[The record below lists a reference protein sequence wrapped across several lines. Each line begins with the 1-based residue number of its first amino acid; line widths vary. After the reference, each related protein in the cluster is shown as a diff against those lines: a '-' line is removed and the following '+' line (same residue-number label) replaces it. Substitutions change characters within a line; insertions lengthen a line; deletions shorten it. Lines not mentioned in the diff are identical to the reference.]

1 MYIIAKD
8 GSGDFTSLQAAIDAV
23 PMSSRMPTILLLR
36 MDEYHE
42 KVIVNKDNIRIIGE
56 ARDRTVIT
64 NSGCAK
70 DLDADGKEKGTFLSY
85 TFLVTGN
92 NVEVENLTIRNDA
105 GDGSLVGQAVAVYAA
120 GDRGVWR
127 NVRMIAHQ
135 DTLFCGPTMPKVAR
149 DALPRLIPEG
159 VTSVGDCP
167 LTLNRQYFEDCYIQ
181 GDVDFI
187 FGPYRCWFERCTLFM
202 NKRGGLY
209 TAANTPEQSPYG
221 LVFHNCKLTG
231 ECAPG
236 QAYLGRPWRAF
247 ARTVFLHC
255 EMDEHVSPQGFQD
268 WQGGA
273 PVTERYAEYSTTG
286 ARADQSTRHPKQ
298 KRMTEA
304 DAAAYTIREVIGG
317 YDNWHP
323 QHRTPTWFLCGDST
337 MADYPANAAPMTG
350 WGQALKR
357 LVPENVFVENCAV
370 CGRSSKSFVAEKR
383 LNFVE
388 LCLRKGDKLFIQ
400 FGHNDEKPDVDRAT
414 DAHVTYPEYLGM
426 YIDAARRQ
434 GAEPILLTPI
444 ARRRFDENGKLQHT
458 HGEYPAVMRDLA
470 DYRGVRLLDIYR
482 NARARVLIC
491 AVSRKGQTTIPSG
504 DFELKTGDK
513 IYVTAAPE
521 HLSAFFQYLGV
532 FRKKASTV
540 MIVGASKMCYYL
552 ADELLHMG
560 MSVKI
565 VDQNEARCAQM
576 SEQLP
581 RALVIMGDG
590 TDSELLAEEGI
601 DHTDAFVALT
611 GLDEAN
617 ILMAMCASRQT
628 EQCKVVAKINRRSLM
643 DLVSSEGIIDS
654 VVSARDVTTE
664 LIVQYVRAME
674 GAAGSQ
680 IKTLHRLVEGAV
692 EALEFHVD
700 RDPDLVNVPLRE
712 LKLRSGVLIA
722 GIVRRDGE
730 IVIPGGNDTIR
741 AGDDVIVVT
750 QDTALQ
756 ELRDILRQG

>member
-273 PVTERYAEYSTTG
+273 PVTERYAEYGTTG

-298 KRMTEA
+298 KRMNEA
-304 DAAAYTIREVIGG
+304 DAAAYKILLGHRNYWMTKYPELPVDLIFSGHAHGGLIRIPGVGGLIGT
-317 YDNWHP
+317 D
-323 QHRTPTWFLCGDST
+323 R
-337 MADYPANAAPMTG
+337 
-350 WGQALKR
+350 
-357 LVPENVFVENCAV
+357 
-370 CGRSSKSFVAEKR
+370 
-383 LNFVE
+383 
-388 LCLRKGDKLFIQ
+388 KLFPRYTAGV
-400 FGHNDEKPDVDRAT
+400 F
-414 DAHVTYPEYLGM
+414 
-426 YIDAARRQ
+426 
-434 GAEPILLTPI
+434 
-444 ARRRFDENGKLQHT
+444 ENGSYTL
-458 HGEYPAVMRDLA
+458 V
-470 DYRGVRLLDIYR
+470 
-482 NARARVLIC
+482 
-491 AVSRKGQTTIPSG
+491 VSRGLGNSVPVPRL
-504 DFELKTGDK
+504 FNR
-513 IYVTAAPE
+513 PE
-521 HLSAFFQYLGV
+521 
-532 FRKKASTV
+532 
-540 MIVGASKMCYYL
+540 IVA
-552 ADELLHMG
+552 
-560 MSVKI
+560 V
-565 VDQNEARCAQM
+565 
-576 SEQLP
+576 
-581 RALVIMGDG
+581 
-590 TDSELLAEEGI
+590 
-601 DHTDAFVALT
+601 
-611 GLDEAN
+611 
-617 ILMAMCASRQT
+617 
-628 EQCKVVAKINRRSLM
+628 
-643 DLVSSEGIIDS
+643 
-654 VVSARDVTTE
+654 
-664 LIVQYVRAME
+664 
-674 GAAGSQ
+674 
-680 IKTLHRLVEGAV
+680 TLH
-692 EALEFHVD
+692 
-700 RDPDLVNVPLRE
+700 N
-712 LKLRSGVLIA
+712 
-722 GIVRRDGE
+722 
-730 IVIPGGNDTIR
+730 
-741 AGDDVIVVT
+741 
-750 QDTALQ
+750 
-756 ELRDILRQG
+756 